1 MCNVS
6 ERELNCNEFCQ
17 PVRHKMISFR
27 LMLREQRALC
37 AKSICSGSLFT
48 DVFLLSVMNF
58 LRIGLVELHE
68 KDPSRSPGAGMKFA
82 LWGLKVRFRFFGI
95 FEP

>member
-6 ERELNCNEFCQ
+6 GRELDCNEFCQ
-17 PVRHKMISFR
+17 LVRHKMISFR
-27 LMLREQRALC
+27 LICYESKLRALC

-68 KDPSRSPGAGMKFA
+68 KDSSRSSGAGM
-82 LWGLKVRFRFFGI
+82 
-95 FEP
+95 